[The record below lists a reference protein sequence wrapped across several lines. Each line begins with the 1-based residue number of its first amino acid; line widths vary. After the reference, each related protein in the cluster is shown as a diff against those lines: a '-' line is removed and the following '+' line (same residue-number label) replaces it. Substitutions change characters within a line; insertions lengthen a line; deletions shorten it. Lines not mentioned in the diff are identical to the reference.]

1 MLRRQL
7 KRVTAKR
14 ERTRTVAEPLDVEP
28 GNLLLEPAG
37 TEDDV
42 LRPDIDIVEIQR
54 VPVFAREETRRLA
67 ERKSFGAKLDE
78 NRTDTVHT
86 WAEADVDEEHGRM
99 ETVRGEHL
107 LAADAPAVATRSE
120 EHTSELQSL
129 MRHSYAVF

>member
-1 MLRRQL
+1 MLARQL
-7 KRVTAKR
+7 ERVTAKR

-67 ERKSFGAKLDE
+67 ERTSFGATLE
-78 NRTDTVHT
+78 QNRTETIHT
-86 WAEADVDEEHGRM
+86 WAEADGDEEHRRKIGKK
-99 ETVRGEHL
+99 
-107 LAADAPAVATRSE
+107 DD
-120 EHTSELQSL
+120 
-129 MRHSYAVF
+129 

>member
-1 MLRRQL
+1 MRISDWSS
-7 KRVTAKR
+7 
-14 ERTRTVAEPLDVEP
+14 DVCSSD
-28 GNLLLEPAG
+28 L
-37 TEDDV
+37 V

-67 ERKSFGAKLDE
+67 ERKSFGATLDE

-107 LAADAPAVATRSE
+107 LAADAPAVAIGRRDGLEFGHRRTRA
-120 EHTSELQSL
+120 
-129 MRHSYAVF
+129 R

>member
-1 MLRRQL
+1 MLARQL
-7 KRVTAKR
+7 ERVTAKR

-67 ERKSFGAKLDE
+67 ERKSFGATLDE

-86 WAEADVDEEHGRM
+86 WAEADVDEENGR
-99 ETVRGEHL
+99 
-107 LAADAPAVATRSE
+107 RSE
-120 EHTSELQSL
+120 ERRVGEECVSRGRSRGTPE
-129 MRHSYAVF
+129 